1 MQYNNTFENPV
12 PLILLNVYMAIPFL
26 IELRCLLD
34 FTFSKTSL
42 DIFQFWQLF
51 QYHTDFYMA
60 KNNNVYYD
68 EKEQGYENVFVDK
81 LPAYLIG
88 IGLLALVVGPLVFF
102 STVGGFV
109 APNPVTSGQLT
120 LSFMIKKSLTNAD
133 LDKFVGAHH
142 ATIANMAGDLTHPA
156 SSTQMSETGHAD
168 SLNVQSMKNNQT
180 NLKTESVKITDVRDR
195 LNQTIPYIL
204 YDNKYP
210 LQRTYNKSIFQES
223 PYSKWTETRFFKPA

>member
-1 MQYNNTFENPV
+1 MQYNNTFDNPV
-12 PLILLNVYMAIPFL
+12 PLILLNIYMAIPFL

-68 EKEQGYENVFVDK
+68 EKEQGYENVFIDK

-120 LSFMIKKSLTNAD
+120 LSFIIKKSLTDAD
-133 LDKFVGAHH
+133 LDNFVGSSNP
-142 ATIANMAGDLTHPA
+142 TIAPA
-156 SSTQMSETGHAD
+156 
-168 SLNVQSMKNNQT
+168 
-180 NLKTESVKITDVRDR
+180 
-195 LNQTIPYIL
+195 
-204 YDNKYP
+204 
-210 LQRTYNKSIFQES
+210 
-223 PYSKWTETRFFKPA
+223 